1 MMNWDS
7 ISSMIIATIVT
18 ATIGITVKMT
28 AAMGS
33 AGIAAGDFEI
43 VRKNQH
49 YFHQYSVIKQ
59 IAIMDCWWSYY

>member
-1 MMNWDS
+1 
-7 ISSMIIATIVT
+7 MIIATIVT
-18 ATIGITVKMT
+18 ATIGITAKMT

-49 YFHQYSVIKQ
+49 YFHQYSAIRQ
-59 IAIMDCWWSYY
+59 IAITISW